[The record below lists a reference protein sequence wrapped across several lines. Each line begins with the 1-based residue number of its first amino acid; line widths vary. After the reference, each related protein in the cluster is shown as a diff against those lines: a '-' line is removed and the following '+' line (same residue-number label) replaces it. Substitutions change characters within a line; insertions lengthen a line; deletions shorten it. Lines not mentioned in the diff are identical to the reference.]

1 MTFYKYVIAATLLL
15 STAHPAMSTSVC
27 AKYDDLKQ
35 AISGRYQEK
44 ISAYGLSKQKDKVE
58 IFVSKTGTFTILAT
72 RPDGLSCI
80 LAVGEDWELELKNL
94 SAL

>member
-1 MTFYKYVIAATLLL
+1 MTFFKHALAATLFLA
-15 STAHPAMSTSVC
+15 TAQPAMSATVC

-58 IFVSKTGTFTILAT
+58 IFVSKAGTFTILAT
-72 RPDGLSCI
+72 RADGLSCI
-80 LAVGEDWELELKNL
+80 LAVGDDWELELKNL
-94 SAL
+94 SSL

>member
-1 MTFYKYVIAATLLL
+1 MTFFKYAIAAALLL
-15 STAHPAMSTSVC
+15 TTTPPAFSTTVC

-58 IFVSKTGTFTILAT
+58 IFVSKAGTFTILAT
-72 RPDGLSCI
+72 RADGLSCI
-80 LAVGEDWELELKNL
+80 LAVGDNWELELKNL
-94 SAL
+94 TSL